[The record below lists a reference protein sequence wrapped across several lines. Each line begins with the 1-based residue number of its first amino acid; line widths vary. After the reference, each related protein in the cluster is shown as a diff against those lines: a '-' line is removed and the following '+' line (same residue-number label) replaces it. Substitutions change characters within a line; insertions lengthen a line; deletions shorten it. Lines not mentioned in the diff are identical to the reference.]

1 MNEPSMQ
8 GVYTVAV
15 RYYDSKEKRWKT
27 RVANVNL
34 IR

>member
-1 MNEPSMQ
+1 
-8 GVYTVAV
+8 VAV